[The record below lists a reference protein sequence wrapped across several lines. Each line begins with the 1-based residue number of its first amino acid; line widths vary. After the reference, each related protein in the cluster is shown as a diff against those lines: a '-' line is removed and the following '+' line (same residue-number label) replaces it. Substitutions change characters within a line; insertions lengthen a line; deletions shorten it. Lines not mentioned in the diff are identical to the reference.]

1 MYWTGWNSFE
11 PPRWEV
17 PAWQLQNI
25 KGVDPF
31 TFFRRGNGFWFIQ
44 ILLASPARR
53 AAKQAIRIRPRQKEK
68 KIVGSI
74 QTFHLAPAVFS
85 NRYLQLLSDWG
96 LILSL
101 AQTLVRTS
109 RSTSCLYFL
118 VLSLNFYWSWE
129 KKYVS

>member
-11 PPRWEV
+11 PHRWEV

-68 KIVGSI
+68 KTCRQYPNIPSSSRCVFQSVFTV
-74 QTFHLAPAVFS
+74 TF
-85 NRYLQLLSDWG
+85 G
-96 LILSL
+96 LRTYFESG
-101 AQTLVRTS
+101 TLVRTS